1 MAKKAA
7 TKRVARRKPART
19 AAKGAQSKPKKAL
32 PEPAGSPALSGLDPL
47 QFIKEF
53 DEQLDT
59 LLDVKQSLETELA
72 NTQDMI
78 TAQRR
83 ARDDMTRQLQ
93 ELENDVQ
100 RQASVRNELEFL
112 QSETAKASDELK
124 GLREQLEEKDATV
137 AGKDK
142 HIAELTAKDK
152 GIRGEIAAL
161 KELRGQGRSERTES
175 DSHLQVA
182 KLERSELAVE
192 IRKQREL
199 LAKEEESGHTVDA
212 ELDRARMAMSK
223 LHGSFEVSKR
233 KAERI
238 LKK

>member
-1 MAKKAA
+1 MAKRAA
-7 TKRVARRKPART
+7 TRRTTRRKPART
-19 AAKGAQSKPKKAL
+19 GAKGAKSKSKTAP
-32 PEPAGSPALSGLDPL
+32 PESAGSLALSALDPL

-53 DEQLDT
+53 DEQLDA
-59 LLDVKQSLETELA
+59 LLDIKQALETELA
-72 NTQDMI
+72 GTQDTI

-83 ARDDMTRQLQ
+83 ASDDMMRQLQ

-100 RQASVRNELEFL
+100 HQASVRNELEFL
-112 QSETAKASDELK
+112 QSETSKASDELR
-124 GLREQLEEKDATV
+124 GLREQLEEKNATL

-142 HIAELTAKDK
+142 HIAELIAKDK
-152 GIRGEIAAL
+152 DIRDEIAAL
-161 KELRGQGRSERTES
+161 KELRSQGRSERTES

-182 KLERSELAVE
+182 KLERNELAVE

-199 LAKEEESGHTVDA
+199 LAKEEEHDHAVEA
-212 ELDRARMAMSK
+212 ELDRARMAVSK